1 MNMRDIE
8 YKLDTIYS
16 AKLLGPDQQT
26 AIYSALL
33 IIREL
38 RCNLQYDAKN
48 TNVND
53 ILHKL
58 VALRENLT

>member
-1 MNMRDIE
+1 MNMRDID

-16 AKLLGPDQQT
+16 AQLLGQDQQT

-38 RCNLQYDAKN
+38 GFNLQYDVKN
-48 TNVND
+48 TSVND
-53 ILHKL
+53 ILYKL